1 MLIVVFSFFAQCLQT
16 FEIQLH
22 KNLSARKMKKTY
34 RNICI
39 CQIFDIPLSSGSGKK
54 PERTTNFIHLLNFF
68 IMKQFDEIYN
78 FLTEN
83 QFFTDE
89 ELILL
94 CCINGHSVDTL
105 NSAIYAR
112 YGFRNIEGLLDDLS

>member
-1 MLIVVFSFFAQCLQT
+1 MLFSFFAQCLQN
-16 FEIQLH
+16 FEIQVH
-22 KNLSARKMKKTY
+22 KNLSAKKMKKTF
-34 RNICI
+34 RIICI
-39 CQIFDIPLSSGSGKK
+39 YQKSVIPLLSNSGKK
-54 PERTTNFIHLLNFF
+54 PERFILFIHLLNFF

-83 QFFTDE
+83 QFFTNE

-112 YGFRNIEGLLDDLS
+112 YGFRNIEGLLDDLSNL

>member
-1 MLIVVFSFFAQCLQT
+1 
-16 FEIQLH
+16 
-22 KNLSARKMKKTY
+22 
-34 RNICI
+34 
-39 CQIFDIPLSSGSGKK
+39 
-54 PERTTNFIHLLNFF
+54 
-68 IMKQFDEIYN
+68 MKQFDQIFNY
-78 FLTEN
+78 LTEN

-112 YGFRNIEGLLDDLS
+112 YGFRTFEALLEDLA

>member
-1 MLIVVFSFFAQCLQT
+1 MLFSFFAQCLQP
-16 FEIQLH
+16 FEIQIH
-22 KNLSARKMKKTY
+22 KNLSAKKIKKTCLI
-34 RNICI
+34 ICI
-39 CQIFDIPLSSGSGKK
+39 YQKSDISLSSNSGRK
-54 PERTTNFIHLLNFF
+54 PGRLILFIHLLNFF
-68 IMKQFDEIYN
+68 IMKQFDEIFNY
-78 FLTEN
+78 LTEN

>member
-1 MLIVVFSFFAQCLQT
+1 MHISKKRYTFAFEFRDKAWKIDIIYSLI
-16 FEIQLH
+16 
-22 KNLSARKMKKTY
+22 K
-34 RNICI
+34 
-39 CQIFDIPLSSGSGKK
+39 
-54 PERTTNFIHLLNFF
+54 FF
-68 IMKQFDEIYN
+68 IMKQFDEIFNY
-78 FLTEN
+78 LTGN

-94 CCINGHSVDTL
+94 CCINGHNVDTL

>member
-1 MLIVVFSFFAQCLQT
+1 
-16 FEIQLH
+16 
-22 KNLSARKMKKTY
+22 
-34 RNICI
+34 
-39 CQIFDIPLSSGSGKK
+39 
-54 PERTTNFIHLLNFF
+54 
-68 IMKQFDEIYN
+68 MKQFDEIFN

-112 YGFRNIEGLLDDLS
+112 YGFRNIKGLLDDLS